1 MYLPR
6 KDERL
11 SQPGWLTYSGRFTR
25 ISGHPSAAGRAQDS
39 ESLLYGVGYVQQMAV
54 KERRSTTV
62 PGNQVLH
69 VFSRFGFSLN
79 GITECERTAKIT
91 LLWHTPNTE
100 SCLQLRSLAPYQRSR
115 DCPCP
120 QSVFLRLDRSSRQH
134 VM

>member
-39 ESLLYGVGYVQQMAV
+39 ESSPV
-54 KERRSTTV
+54 KERRFTTV

-100 SCLQLRSLAPYQRSR
+100 SYLQLRSLAPYQRSR